1 MLKVNETQ
9 NLDCIHEAA
18 ERNIFKKKKKS
29 SIASG
34 SEIIIHFST

>member
-18 ERNIFKKKKKS
+18 ERNIFKKKKNLL
-29 SIASG
+29 
-34 SEIIIHFST
+34 